1 MNPLTRRPVVVGVG
15 PDTPLAVVDV
25 AAAEARLRGL
35 PLHLLSVHS
44 AAGAG
49 PHDALTTSLR
59 RVSAQWPPGL
69 PTSARNVS
77 GDPGTLLVAVSRTAA
92 LVVVGRD
99 RAGALAMQ
107 VAAHALCP
115 TLVVPPGPPRAGG
128 PVLLGLALQ
137 ANEEAAIGYAFEAA
151 DLRRVPLMV
160 AHVWAGLPGDA
171 LGAVNPF
178 SYDVREAYAAA
189 DRMVAEGIAGWAG
202 KYPDVTV
209 ERMPLYDPNPARTL
223 LDLSTTAGLVVVGAR
238 RGDRH
243 SGQLGGLSRTLIAK
257 AACPVAVV
265 RLARA
270 AYE

>member
-1 MNPLTRRPVVVGVG
+1 MNRLTRPPVVVGVG
-15 PDTPLAVVDV
+15 PDTSPAVVDV
-25 AAAEARLRGL
+25 AAAEASLRGL
-35 PLHLLSVHS
+35 PLHLLSVHPS
-44 AAGAG
+44 AGAG
-49 PHDALTTSLR
+49 PHDAFTASLH
-59 RVSAQWPPGL
+59 RVAAQWSPRL
-69 PTSARNVS
+69 AVTARDVS
-77 GDPGTLLVAVSRTAA
+77 GDPGTELVAASRAAA
-92 LVVVGRD
+92 LVVVGQGGD
-99 RAGALAMQ
+99 GALAMQ

-115 TLVVPPGPPRAGG
+115 TMVVPAGPPASGG

-151 DLRRVPLMV
+151 DLRRVPLTV

-243 SGQLGGLSRTLIAK
+243 SEQLGGISRRLIAG
-257 AACPVAVV
+257 ASCPVVVV